1 MLAPTPGHS
10 VNSRAATVVLQRLTT
25 AGFGYTSARLMQ
37 ASQARRL
44 RLPNHLESAEYPMPT
59 ASKNVTVYAAP
70 VMRKLAEIAPDLQPS
85 LRKVADFILR
95 HPLKAATLTI
105 EELAQAT
112 ATSPAAVNRLA
123 KAMNLGGYTGL
134 KAELVAT
141 LQQMV
146 SPVDK
151 LRNELEQRPGGEF
164 GLHEQIQIANSN
176 LDTAGANNHA
186 DSFEAFVACLIKA
199 RKVYI
204 LGFGNSVYMAGLAAA
219 TLMPFCADA
228 TAISME
234 GGNENAAYRLAT
246 ITDQDVLL
254 AISLPRYSLDTL
266 QLARFANERGASVLA
281 ITDSPASPLA
291 SIAEHVLFAPADHP
305 VLTSSNIAVLA
316 LIEGL
321 VAAVM
326 ARNKEA
332 VKLAT
337 ELTESVMSYLHM
349 PTSNK
354 PPKR

>member
-1 MLAPTPGHS
+1 
-10 VNSRAATVVLQRLTT
+10 
-25 AGFGYTSARLMQ
+25 
-37 ASQARRL
+37 
-44 RLPNHLESAEYPMPT
+44 MPDS
-59 ASKNVTVYAAP
+59 SKNTTVYAAP
-70 VMRKLAEIAPDLQPS
+70 VLRKLAQILADLPPS

-105 EELAQAT
+105 DEMAHET

-123 KAMNLGGYTGL
+123 KVLDVGGYSGM
-134 KAELVAT
+134 KAELVTT

-151 LRNELEQRPGGEF
+151 LRNELAHRPGGAF
-164 GLHEQIQIANSN
+164 GLHEQIQSATSN
-176 LDTAGANNHA
+176 LETAGTNNHP
-186 DSFEAFVACLIKA
+186 DTFEAVVTCLTQA
-199 RKVYI
+199 RKIYI
-204 LGFGNSVYMAGLAAA
+204 LGFGNSVYLAGLAAS

-234 GGNENAAYRLAT
+234 GGNENAAYRLAA

-266 QLARFANERGASVLA
+266 KLSRFAHERGATVLA
-281 ITDSPASPLA
+281 ITDSPASPLTH
-291 SIAEHVLFAPADHP
+291 IARHVLFAPADHP
-305 VLTSSNIAVLA
+305 VLTSSSIAVLA

-321 VAAVM
+321 VAGVM

-349 PTSNK
+349 PGSDKTSK
-354 PPKR
+354 S

>member
-1 MLAPTPGHS
+1 
-10 VNSRAATVVLQRLTT
+10 
-25 AGFGYTSARLMQ
+25 
-37 ASQARRL
+37 
-44 RLPNHLESAEYPMPT
+44 MPT
-59 ASKNVTVYAAP
+59 APKNATVYAAP
-70 VMRKLAEIAPDLQPS
+70 VMRKLTELAPDLQPS

-105 EELAQAT
+105 EEMAQET
-112 ATSPAAVNRLA
+112 GTSPSAVNRLA
-123 KAMNLGGYTGL
+123 KVMDLGGYTGL
-134 KAELVAT
+134 KTELVAS

-151 LRNELEQRPGGEF
+151 LRNELEQRNGGEF
-164 GLHEQIQIANSN
+164 GLHEQIRNASSN
-176 LDTAGANNHA
+176 LGAAGSNNPA
-186 DSFEAFVACLIKA
+186 TSFEAFVDSLIKA
-199 RKVYI
+199 RKIFV
-204 LGFGNSVYMAGLAAA
+204 LGFGNSAYLAGLAAA

-234 GGNENAAYRLAT
+234 GGNENAAYRLAA

-254 AISLPRYSLDTL
+254 AIALPRYSLDTL
-266 QLARFANERGASVLA
+266 QLARFAKERGATVLA
-281 ITDSPASPLA
+281 ITDSPASPL
-291 SIAEHVLFAPADHP
+291 STLAEHVLFAPADHP

-321 VAAVM
+321 VAGVM

-349 PTSNK
+349 PTGGKS
-354 PPKR
+354 PKR

>member
-1 MLAPTPGHS
+1 MPS
-10 VNSRAATVVLQRLTT
+10 SSKDTT
-25 AGFGYTSARLMQ
+25 I
-37 ASQARRL
+37 
-44 RLPNHLESAEYPMPT
+44 
-59 ASKNVTVYAAP
+59 YAAP
-70 VMRKLAEIAPDLQPS
+70 VMRKLTEIVAELPPS

-105 EELAQAT
+105 EEMAHETL
-112 ATSPAAVNRLA
+112 TSPAAVNRLA
-123 KAMNLGGYTGL
+123 KALDLGGYSGM

-151 LRNELEQRPGGEF
+151 LRNELALRPGGAF
-164 GLHEQIQIANSN
+164 GLHEQLQSAGSN
-176 LDTAGANNHA
+176 LATATTSNHA
-186 DSFEAFVACLIKA
+186 DSFDAFISRLTTA
-199 RKVYI
+199 RKIYI
-204 LGFGNSVYMAGLAAA
+204 LGFGNSVYLAGLAAA

-234 GGNENAAYRLAT
+234 GGNENAAYRLAA

-266 QLARFANERGASVLA
+266 QLARFANERGATVLA
-281 ITDSPASPLA
+281 ITDSPASPLTA
-291 SIAEHVLFAPADHP
+291 IAEHTLFAPCDHP

-321 VAAVM
+321 VAGVM
-326 ARNKEA
+326 ARNEKA

-349 PTSNK
+349 PSHGK
-354 PPKR
+354 SLKK

>member
-1 MLAPTPGHS
+1 MPTP
-10 VNSRAATVVLQRLTT
+10 
-25 AGFGYTSARLMQ
+25 
-37 ASQARRL
+37 
-44 RLPNHLESAEYPMPT
+44 
-59 ASKNVTVYAAP
+59 SKDTTVYAAP
-70 VMRKLAEIAPDLQPS
+70 VMRKLTEIVSDLPPS

-105 EELAQAT
+105 EEMAHETL
-112 ATSPAAVNRLA
+112 TSPAAVNRLA
-123 KAMNLGGYTGL
+123 KALDLGGYSGM

-151 LRNELEQRPGGEF
+151 LRNELAHRPGGAF
-164 GLHEQIQIANSN
+164 GLHEQLQSASSN
-176 LDTAGANNHA
+176 LATAASNNHA
-186 DSFEAFVACLIKA
+186 DTFEAFVTRLTKA
-199 RKVYI
+199 RKIYI
-204 LGFGNSVYMAGLAAA
+204 LGFGNSVYFAGLAAS

-234 GGNENAAYRLAT
+234 GGNENAAYRLAA

-254 AISLPRYSLDTL
+254 AIALPRYSLDTL

-281 ITDSPASPLA
+281 ITDSPASPLTG
-291 SIAEHVLFAPADHP
+291 IAQHTLFAPCDHP

-321 VAAVM
+321 VAGVM

-337 ELTESVMSYLHM
+337 ELTESVMSYLHI
-349 PTSNK
+349 PASGK
-354 PPKR
+354 PAKK

>member
-1 MLAPTPGHS
+1 
-10 VNSRAATVVLQRLTT
+10 
-25 AGFGYTSARLMQ
+25 
-37 ASQARRL
+37 
-44 RLPNHLESAEYPMPT
+44 MPT
-59 ASKNVTVYAAP
+59 APKNATVYAAP
-70 VMRKLAEIAPDLQPS
+70 VMRKLTELAPDLQPS

-105 EELAQAT
+105 EEMAQET
-112 ATSPAAVNRLA
+112 GTSPSAVNRLA
-123 KAMNLGGYTGL
+123 KVMDLGGYTGL
-134 KAELVAT
+134 KTELVAS

-151 LRNELEQRPGGEF
+151 LRNELEQRAGGEF
-164 GLHEQIQIANSN
+164 GLHEQIRIASSN
-176 LDTAGANNHA
+176 LGAAGSNNPA
-186 DSFEAFVACLIKA
+186 TSFEAFVDSLINA
-199 RKVYI
+199 RKIFV
-204 LGFGNSVYMAGLAAA
+204 LGFGNSAYLAGLAAS

-234 GGNENAAYRLAT
+234 GGNENAAYRLAA

-266 QLARFANERGASVLA
+266 QLARFAKERGATVLA
-281 ITDSPASPLA
+281 ITDSPASPL
-291 SIAEHVLFAPADHP
+291 STLAEHVLFAPADHP

-321 VAAVM
+321 VASVM

-349 PTSNK
+349 PTGGKS
-354 PPKR
+354 PRR

>member
-1 MLAPTPGHS
+1 MPS
-10 VNSRAATVVLQRLTT
+10 SSKDTT
-25 AGFGYTSARLMQ
+25 I
-37 ASQARRL
+37 
-44 RLPNHLESAEYPMPT
+44 
-59 ASKNVTVYAAP
+59 YAAP
-70 VMRKLAEIAPDLQPS
+70 VMRKLTEIVAELPPS

-105 EELAQAT
+105 EEMAHETL
-112 ATSPAAVNRLA
+112 TSPAAVNRLA
-123 KAMNLGGYTGL
+123 KALDLGGYSGM

-151 LRNELEQRPGGEF
+151 LRNELALRPGGAF
-164 GLHEQIQIANSN
+164 GLHEQLQSASSN
-176 LDTAGANNHA
+176 LATATTSNHA
-186 DSFEAFVACLIKA
+186 DSFDAFISRLTTA
-199 RKVYI
+199 RKIYI
-204 LGFGNSVYMAGLAAA
+204 LGFGNSVYLAGLAAA
-219 TLMPFCADA
+219 TLMPFCAEA

-234 GGNENAAYRLAT
+234 GGNENAAYRLAA

-281 ITDSPASPLA
+281 ITDSPASPLTA
-291 SIAEHVLFAPADHP
+291 IAEHTLFAPCDHP

-321 VAAVM
+321 VAGVM
-326 ARNKEA
+326 ARNEKA

-349 PTSNK
+349 PSHGK
-354 PPKR
+354 SLKK